1 MALAGRGWARI
12 TPCRTGAGERINDQR
27 RAANYLPVY
36 LLLLGQSITLAVRMI
51 PPGQW
56 QDRRGTSSMAF
67 GREHRAKARAMA
79 QPRAGQ
85 ARTRVPLRAHPAFAP
100 LLGIWGA
107 ALGGVMMGVLPAA
120 IFASLASTMPT
131 ELAPFPARLTFAAGA
146 AVVLGLVSF
155 ALARALGARAASP
168 VAGSPQPTRVRPLDP
183 VEDLDGESLDAP
195 LPASLFSR
203 TTDWLPDQ
211 PADAVLAEEAA
222 AELAAARADVLP
234 GPVPAPEVIEA
245 VSAAPRE
252 LDLAEFA
259 VLPGRNAVWVEE
271 PAAQTP
277 AAEPATAIPAAL
289 AKLRAVPP
297 AELSLCQMVERF
309 AAALQDYQAGQPD
322 LPAAALA
329 PPPAA
334 PTAATTVTQREL
346 MLGEALE
353 ALARVSRAELARR
366 RGTDTIGAVP
376 WMQQNAG

>member
-1 MALAGRGWARI
+1 
-12 TPCRTGAGERINDQR
+12 
-27 RAANYLPVY
+27 
-36 LLLLGQSITLAVRMI
+36 
-51 PPGQW
+51 
-56 QDRRGTSSMAF
+56 
-67 GREHRAKARAMA
+67 MA

-85 ARTRVPLRAHPAFAP
+85 PRARVPLRAHPAFAP

-120 IFASLASTMPT
+120 TLATLASTIPA
-131 ELAPFPARLTFAAGA
+131 EFAPFPARLTFTAGG

-168 VAGSPQPTRVRPLDP
+168 VAGSPQPSRVRPLDP
-183 VEDLDGESLDAP
+183 VEDLDGASLEAP

-211 PADAVLAEEAA
+211 PADEVLAEEAA

-271 PAAQTP
+271 PAAQAP
-277 AAEPATAIPAAL
+277 AAEPATTMPAAL

-322 LPAAALA
+322 LPAATPA

-334 PTAATTVTQREL
+334 PTAAATTVTQREL

-366 RGTDTIGAVP
+366 RGTEAIGAVP